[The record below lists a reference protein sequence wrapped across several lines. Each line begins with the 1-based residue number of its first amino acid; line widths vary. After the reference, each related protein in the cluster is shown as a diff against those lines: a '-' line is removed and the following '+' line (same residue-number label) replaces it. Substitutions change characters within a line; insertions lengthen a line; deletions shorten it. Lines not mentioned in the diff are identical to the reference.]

1 MHTILKVSQN
11 YYVRGGSDR
20 YFFALAELL
29 KNHGHQVIP
38 FAATSPEN
46 EPSEW
51 EHYFPRSADFEQPS
65 VGDLFNFLYSRDAV
79 KSIQRLLKDAEIDL
93 AHFHIYYGK
102 LTASILGVIKDAGI
116 PLIQT
121 LHDFKLT
128 CPVHS
133 HTSNNEICEACA
145 GKHFWRA
152 LPKRCNRGSFARTAL
167 NVTES
172 YVSRMLGSHD
182 KFDHFISVCHFNRKK
197 MIQYGIPENKIST
210 VHNFVDVS
218 DITPNLDI
226 GNYLLYFGRLYPGK
240 GIFTLIE
247 AALPL
252 KHVPLYIVGD
262 GESVPDIQSILEK
275 NSCDHIQ
282 LLGFKQGD
290 ELRALI
296 QNSIC
301 SILPSELYEN
311 CPMSILESYA
321 YGKPVIGADI
331 GGIPEIV
338 EDSVDGFLV
347 PAGQPEALRERL
359 QWMFEHKSEAAEMGR
374 AGRRKVEIEFN
385 PEIHYQKIMKVY
397 QPFL

>member
-1 MHTILKVSQN
+1 MHTILKISQN
-11 YYVRGGSDR
+11 HYIRGGSDR
-20 YFFALAELL
+20 YFFVLTELL
-29 KNHGHQVIP
+29 QKHGHRVIP
-38 FAATSPEN
+38 FTAASAEN

-51 EHYFPRSADFEQPS
+51 ERYFPHSANFEQPRI
-65 VGDLFNFLYSRDAV
+65 GDLLRFLYSRNAV
-79 KSIQRLLKDAEIDL
+79 KSMRQLLNDTKIDL

-102 LTASILGVIKDAGI
+102 LTASILGALKEAGI

-133 HTSNNEICEACA
+133 HISNEEICEACE

-152 LPKRCNRGSFARTAL
+152 LPKRCNRGSFTRTAL

-172 YVSRMLGSHD
+172 YVSRILGSHD
-182 KFDHFISVCHFNRKK
+182 KFDHFISVCDFNRQK

-218 DITPNLDI
+218 EITPSFEVGDYI
-226 GNYLLYFGRLYPGK
+226 LYFGRLYRAK

-252 KHVPLYIVGD
+252 THVPLYIVGD
-262 GESVPDIQSILEK
+262 GEAVPEIQRMLEQ
-275 NSCDHIQ
+275 SGCEHIH

-290 ELRALI
+290 ELRDLI

-301 SILPSELYEN
+301 MVLPSELYEN

-321 YGKPVIGADI
+321 YGNPAIGADI
-331 GGIPEIV
+331 GGIPELI
-338 EDSVDGFLV
+338 EDGVDGWLF
-347 PAGQPEALRERL
+347 PAGEQDALRERL
-359 QWMFEHKSEAAEMGR
+359 LWMFEHKTEAVEMGR
-374 AGRRKVEIEFN
+374 AGRRKVETEFN
-385 PEIHYQKIMKVY
+385 ADIHYEKIMKVY
-397 QPFL
+397 QQFL